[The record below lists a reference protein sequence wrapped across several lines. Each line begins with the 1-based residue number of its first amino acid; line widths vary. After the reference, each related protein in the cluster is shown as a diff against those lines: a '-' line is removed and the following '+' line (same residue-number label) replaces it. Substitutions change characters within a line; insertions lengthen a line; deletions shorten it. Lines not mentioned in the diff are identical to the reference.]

1 MLLAVHGLAHLA
13 GFVVPWKLM
22 AIADL
27 PYRTTVF
34 GGSVNIGAIGVRIM
48 GVLWLF
54 TGATFVLLAMAV
66 LVDAAWWYGAFL
78 MTAAVST
85 IACVVEWP
93 QARAGVLANVVV
105 FGLAVAV
112 HALGSS

>member
-1 MLLAVHGLAHLA
+1 
-13 GFVVPWKLM
+13 
-22 AIADL
+22 
-27 PYRTTVF
+27 
-34 GGSVNIGAIGVRIM
+34 
-48 GVLWLF
+48 
-54 TGATFVLLAMAV
+54 MAV